1 MNRVHTNMHLAS
13 LGADGKAAAALAAG
27 DCEAASHRRSPA
39 CGLRLRP
46 REGLVVWS
54 LHLRLERN
62 TVRLSGQRLTHVKEH
77 SQKCMGRA
85 ERTPGNED
93 LSA

>member
-13 LGADGKAAAALAAG
+13 LGADGKATAALAAG

-39 CGLRLRP
+39 CGP
-46 REGLVVWS
+46 APSKGWLV
-54 LHLRLERN
+54 LAQHQRLERS

-85 ERTPGNED
+85 ERTPGNKD